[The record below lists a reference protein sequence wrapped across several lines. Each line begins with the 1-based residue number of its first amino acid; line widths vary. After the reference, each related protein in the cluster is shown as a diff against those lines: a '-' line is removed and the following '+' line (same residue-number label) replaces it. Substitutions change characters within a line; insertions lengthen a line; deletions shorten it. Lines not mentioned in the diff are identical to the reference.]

1 MNSEGESL
9 LAVDN
14 SAGGKI
20 IAGKQ
25 AKLNTASLNNSK
37 GSIDSDS
44 LDLKA
49 VRMDNSEGAIRTN
62 KQLKA
67 LIKEELK
74 NRNGLIGSSE
84 ELLLNA
90 EGESKLALDNS
101 EQGKIIAGKQAVI
114 HTA

>member
-1 MNSEGESL
+1 
-9 LAVDN
+9 
-14 SAGGKI
+14 
-20 IAGKQ
+20 
-25 AKLNTASLNNSK
+25 
-37 GSIDSDS
+37 
-44 LDLKA
+44 
-49 VRMDNSEGAIRTN
+49 GAIRTN

-114 HTA
+114 HTAAFDNNSGSIDADSLELSADSVNNAGGAIRVNQQLKAQINRNLNNQNG